1 MAHLLIEEY
10 VQDLSLSNDYKH
22 CPDLKMTPVE
32 LKPFTVPGW
41 MIEKM
46 QKAMEAQ
53 SSGKE

>member
-22 CPDLKMTPVE
+22 CPDLKMTTVV
-32 LKPFTVPGW
+32 LKHFTVPGK

-46 QKAMEAQ
+46 QKATEAQ
-53 SSGKE
+53 SSGKK